1 MIKKLI
7 KNNFL
12 NYIKNNSNAHTE
24 DIIYLGSNYGG
35 WYLRDTKSLYKS
47 TIISAGVGEDISFDI
62 ELINRYK
69 TKNILVDP
77 TPRSISYL
85 EDVFNNLGKSKKT
98 EYSQTGYQPFD
109 SYEMTNINRNNLRII
124 KKALWFKNDKVK
136 FYEPPNPNYV
146 SYSLSNWQNNY
157 SKKTNFIEVSTITIK
172 NILDDEIKDGIE
184 LLKLDIEGAEVKV
197 LSEMLILNIYP
208 NQILVEFDELHTSKI
223 KVFIKVRLLIKQLL
237 KKYVLI
243 DINDYPNFLFIKK
256 VNVY

>member
-1 MIKKLI
+1 MIKKLF
-7 KNNFL
+7 KKNFL
-12 NYIKNNSNAHTE
+12 NYIENKSNAYNKN
-24 DIIYLGSNYGG
+24 IIHLGSKYGG
-35 WYLRDTKSLYKS
+35 WYLRDAKSLYNS

-62 ELINRYK
+62 ELINKYK

-85 EDVFNNLGKSKKT
+85 ENILNNLGKSRLT
-98 EYSQTGYQPFD
+98 EYSQTGFQPID
-109 SYEMTNINRNNLRII
+109 SYELTKINKNNLKII

-136 FYEPPNPNYV
+136 FYEPPNPDYV

-157 SKKTNFIEVSTITIK
+157 SKKTNFIEVTTTTIK
-172 NILDDEIKDGIE
+172 NILDNEITDKFE

-197 LSEMLILNIYP
+197 LKEMLKLNIYP

-223 KVFIKVRLLIKQLL
+223 KVFLKVRLLIRQLL
-237 KKYVLI
+237 KNYELI

-256 VNVY
+256 S

>member
-7 KNNFL
+7 KKNFL
-12 NYIKNNSNAHTE
+12 NYIEKKSNTYNKN
-24 DIIYLGSNYGG
+24 IIHLGSKYGG
-35 WYLRDTKSLYKS
+35 WYLRDTKSLYNS

-62 ELINRYK
+62 ELINKYK

-85 EDVFNNLGKSKKT
+85 ENILNNLGKSRLT
-98 EYSQTGYQPFD
+98 EYSQTGFQPID
-109 SYEMTNINRNNLRII
+109 SYELTKINKNNLKII

-136 FYEPPNPNYV
+136 FYEPSNPDYV

-157 SKKTNFIEVSTITIK
+157 SKKTNFIEVTTTTIK
-172 NILDDEIKDGIE
+172 NILDNEITDKFE

-197 LSEMLILNIYP
+197 LKEMLKLNIYP

-223 KVFIKVRLLIKQLL
+223 KVFLKVRLLIRQLL
-237 KKYVLI
+237 KNYELI

-256 VNVY
+256 S